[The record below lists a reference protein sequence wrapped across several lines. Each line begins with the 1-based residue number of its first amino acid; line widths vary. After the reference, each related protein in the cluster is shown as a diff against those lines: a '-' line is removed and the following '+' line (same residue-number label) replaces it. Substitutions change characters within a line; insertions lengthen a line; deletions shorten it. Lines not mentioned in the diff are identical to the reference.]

1 MLQDDLK
8 KANIQAIKDR
18 NTVARSILSVVL
30 NKVLLETKKDVNVT
44 VVDDSKVLE
53 ILQKTEK
60 ELYEERDGYAK
71 VNYLDKVADIEK
83 QIAIVNAYLPKQMT
97 DDDIKNVIA
106 GLEDKSLPAVMR
118 HFKTNFAGQ
127 CDMKAVSNIAKQ
139 G

>member
-97 DDDIKNVIA
+97 DDDIKNVI
-106 GLEDKSLPAVMR
+106 
-118 HFKTNFAGQ
+118 
-127 CDMKAVSNIAKQ
+127 KQ
-139 G
+139 INHCQR

>member
-97 DDDIKNVIA
+97 DDDIKKVIA